1 MELQL
6 VSICSLCRVSFS
18 NGRFPHP
25 VMENEDSGEKNQTL
39 TGIFEQILNYIVS
52 ESLCS
57 GF

>member
-1 MELQL
+1 
-6 VSICSLCRVSFS
+6 
-18 NGRFPHP
+18 
-25 VMENEDSGEKNQTL
+25 MENEDSGEKNQTL